1 MALPIWATQLLGTVL
16 NLGIQAGGQYLS
28 NKVNN
33 WASGEGG
40 SHQTG
45 SGNQIGSIMQSGSS
59 SSAMSQTGQTSTSTM
74 QQGSVSGLA
83 NFLATALGTPT
94 GNNAQTAFNA
104 SQGSA
109 TTANNLMSQQ
119 WNNANILN
127 MLSTGQANLMNMLSQ
142 TSAKSYNS
150 KETELARQWQRA
162 MRKTAYQDTME
173 DMKKAGLNPILA
185 AQNGATNTPSAS
197 GASIGGQSY
206 SHAQAA
212 AIPSAKTAAMQAM
225 YDYGNNNS
233 QTVQNYAQA
242 IMSARQLGQEYTAS
256 QLSQQMSQITDSTS
270 KQVAKTS
277 QIADSVYSEGRTGG
291 SKSSGWS
298 AGGEVSIG
306 GSRTSKSGTRTKTY
320 DRGY

>member
-16 NLGIQAGGQYLS
+16 NLGIQAGGQYVS
-28 NKVNN
+28 NKISD
-33 WASGEGG
+33 WASGSG
-40 SHQTG
+40 SSNSTG
-45 SGNQIGSIMQSGSS
+45 SSNQLGNITQSGST
-59 SSAMSQTGQTSTSTM
+59 SSAMSQTGQTSTSTV

-94 GNNAQTAFNA
+94 GKNAQAAFNA

-109 TTANNLMSQQ
+109 TTANNLMAQQ

-127 MLSTGQANLMNMLSQ
+127 MLSAGQANFMNMLSQ
-142 TSAKSYNS
+142 TSAKSYNA
-150 KETELARQWQRA
+150 KQAELARQWQRA
-162 MRKTAYQDTME
+162 MRQTAYQDTIE

-185 AQNGATNTPSAS
+185 AQNGATSTPSAS

-212 AIPSAKTAAMQAM
+212 AIPSAKAAAMQAM

-277 QIADSVYSEGRTGG
+277 QIADSVYSDSKTGG
-291 SKSSGWS
+291 SQGSGWK
-298 AGGEVSIG
+298 AGGEISIG
-306 GSRTSKSGTRTKTY
+306 GSRNTQSGTKIF

>member
-1 MALPIWATQLLGTVL
+1 MALPVWATQLLGTVL
-16 NLGIQAGGQYLS
+16 NLGIQAGGQYLA
-28 NKVNN
+28 NKATN
-33 WASGEGG
+33 WASGGGG
-40 SHQTG
+40 SSSTG
-45 SGNQIGSIMQSGSS
+45 SSNQISTITQSGSS
-59 SSAMSQTGQTSTSTM
+59 SSAMSQKGQTSTSTA

-94 GNNAQTAFNA
+94 GNNTQTAFNA
-104 SQGSA
+104 SQSSA

-127 MLSTGQANLMNMLSQ
+127 MLSAGQANFMNMLSQ
-142 TSAKSYNS
+142 TSAKAYNS
-150 KETELARQWQRA
+150 KEAELARQWQRA
-162 MRKTAYQDTME
+162 MRQTAYQDTVE

-185 AQNGATNTPSAS
+185 AQNGATSTPSSS

-225 YDYGNNNS
+225 YDYGNNNA

-256 QLSQQMSQITDSTS
+256 QLSQQMSQVTDSTS

-277 QIADSVYSEGRTGG
+277 EIADSVYSDSKTGG
-291 SKSSGWS
+291 SKSSGWN
-298 AGGEVSIG
+298 AGGEISIG
-306 GSRTSKSGTRTKTY
+306 GSRNSQSGTKVF

>member
-1 MALPIWATQLLGTVL
+1 MALSALATQLIGTVL

-28 NKVNN
+28 NKVNQ
-33 WASGEGG
+33 WASSGGG
-40 SHQTG
+40 SSSTS
-45 SGNQIGSIMQSGSS
+45 SGNQLGNITQSGSS
-59 SSAMSQTGQTSTSTM
+59 SSAMSQTGQTSTSTV

-94 GNNAQTAFNA
+94 GNNSQAAFNA

-127 MLSTGQANLMNMLSQ
+127 LLSTGGANLMNALSQ
-142 TSAKSYNS
+142 TSAKRYNS
-150 KETELARQWQRA
+150 KEAELQRQWQRA

-185 AQNGATNTPSAS
+185 ASNGATSTPSGS
-197 GASIGGQSY
+197 GASIGGMSY

-242 IMSARQLGQEYTAS
+242 IMSAKQLGQEYTAS
-256 QLSQQMSQITDSTS
+256 KLSQQMSQVTDSTS
-270 KQVAKTS
+270 KQVARTS
-277 QIADSVYSEGRTGG
+277 QIADSVYHDSSTGG

-298 AGGEVSIG
+298 AGGSISGG
-306 GSRTSKSGTRTKTY
+306 GSRNT
-320 DRGY
+320 GYGAKDFYY

>member
-1 MALPIWATQLLGTVL
+1 MALPALLTQALGTLINV
-16 NLGIQAGGQYLS
+16 GIQAGGQYLS
-28 NKVNN
+28 NKFNQ
-33 WASGEGG
+33 WANQSGG
-40 SHQTG
+40 SSGTT
-45 SGNQIGSIMQSGSS
+45 SGNQLGSLTQSGSS
-59 SSAMSQTGQTSTSTM
+59 SSAMSQTGQTSTSSV

-94 GNNAQTAFNA
+94 GNNANAAFNA

-109 TTANNLMSQQ
+109 TTANNLMNQQ

-127 MLSTGQANLMNMLSQ
+127 MMSAGAANIMNVLSQ

-150 KETELARQWQRA
+150 KEAELARNWQRA

-185 AQNGATNTPSAS
+185 AQNGATSTPSAS
-197 GASIGGQSY
+197 GASIGGQNY

-233 QTVQNYAQA
+233 QTVMNYAQA
-242 IMSARQLGQEYTAS
+242 IMSAKQLGQEYTAS
-256 QLSQQMSQITDSTS
+256 KLSQQMSQVTDSTS
-270 KQVAKTS
+270 KEVAKTS
-277 QIADSVYSEGRTGG
+277 QIADKVYHSGQTSGG
-291 SKSSGWS
+291 DSSGWKV
-298 AGGEVSIG
+298 GGGVSG
-306 GSRTSKSGTRTKTY
+306 GYGQSGHSGTSWY
-320 DRGY
+320 E

>member
-1 MALPIWATQLLGTVL
+1 MALPALLTQALGTLINV
-16 NLGIQAGGQYLS
+16 GIQAGGQYLS
-28 NKVNN
+28 NKFNQ
-33 WASGEGG
+33 WANQSGG
-40 SHQTG
+40 SSGTT
-45 SGNQIGSIMQSGSS
+45 SGNQLGSLTQSGSS
-59 SSAMSQTGQTSTSTM
+59 SSAMSQTGQTSTSSV

-94 GNNAQTAFNA
+94 GNNANAAFNA

-109 TTANNLMSQQ
+109 TTANNLMNQQ

-127 MLSTGQANLMNMLSQ
+127 MMSAGAANIMNVLSQ

-150 KETELARQWQRA
+150 REAELARNWQRA

-185 AQNGATNTPSAS
+185 AQNGATSTPSAS

-233 QTVQNYAQA
+233 QTVMNYAQA
-242 IMSARQLGQEYTAS
+242 IMSAKQLGQEYTAS
-256 QLSQQMSQITDSTS
+256 KLSQQMSQVTDSTS

-277 QIADSVYSEGRTGG
+277 QIADQVYHSGKTSGG
-291 SKSSGWS
+291 DSSGWK
-298 AGGEVSIG
+298 AGGGVSG
-306 GSRTSKSGTRTKTY
+306 GYGQSSHSSTSWY
-320 DRGY
+320 E

>member
-1 MALPIWATQLLGTVL
+1 MALPVWATQLIGMAL
-16 NLGIQAGGQYLS
+16 NLGIQAGGQYLN
-28 NKVNN
+28 NKVNE
-33 WASGEGG
+33 WASGSGG
-40 SHQTG
+40 SSSST
-45 SGNQIGSIMQSGSS
+45 SGNQLGSITQSGST
-59 SSAMSQTGQTSTSTM
+59 SSAMSQTGQTSTTTM

-94 GNNAQTAFNA
+94 GNNANQAFQA

-127 MLSTGQANLMNMLSQ
+127 LLSTGGANLMNLLSQ
-142 TSAKSYNS
+142 TSAKHYNS
-150 KETELARQWQRA
+150 KEAELARQWQRA
-162 MRKTAYQDTME
+162 MRQTAYQDTME

-185 AQNGATNTPSAS
+185 AQNGATSTPSSS
-197 GASIGGQSY
+197 GASIGGMTY

-256 QLSQQMSQITDSTS
+256 QLAQQMSQVTDSTS

-277 QIADSVYSEGRTGG
+277 QIADSVYHDSKTGG

-298 AGGEVSIG
+298 AGGEISIG
-306 GSRTSKSGTRTKTY
+306 GSRNTKSGTKTY

>member
-1 MALPIWATQLLGTVL
+1 MALPVWATQLIGMAL
-16 NLGIQAGGQYLS
+16 NIGAQVGGQYIS

-33 WASGEGG
+33 WASGSGG
-40 SHQTG
+40 SSSTG
-45 SGNQIGSIMQSGSS
+45 SSNQLGNITQSGSS
-59 SSAMSQTGQTSTSTM
+59 SSAMSQTGQTSTSTA

-94 GNNAQTAFNA
+94 GNNTQAAFNA

-127 MLSTGQANLMNMLSQ
+127 MLSTGQANFMNMLSQ
-142 TSAKSYNS
+142 TSAKSYNA
-150 KETELARQWQRA
+150 KQAELARQWQRA
-162 MRKTAYQDTME
+162 MRQTAYQDTME

-185 AQNGATNTPSAS
+185 AQNGATSTPSSS

-242 IMSARQLGQEYTAS
+242 IMSAKQLGMEYTAS
-256 QLSQQMSQITDSTS
+256 QLSQQMSQVTDSTS
-270 KQVAKTS
+270 KQVARTS
-277 QIADSVYSEGRTGG
+277 QIADSVYSDSKTGG
-291 SKSSGWS
+291 SKSSGWN
-298 AGGEVSIG
+298 AGGEISIG
-306 GSRTSKSGTRTKTY
+306 GSRNTKSGTKTF

>member
-1 MALPIWATQLLGTVL
+1 MALPVWATQLLGMAL
-16 NLGIQAGGQYLS
+16 NLGVQAGGQYLS
-28 NKVNN
+28 KKVNE
-33 WASGEGG
+33 WASGGGG
-40 SHQTG
+40 SHSTG
-45 SGNQIGSIMQSGSS
+45 SGNQLDKITQSGSS
-59 SSAMSQTGQTSTSTM
+59 SSAMSQTGQTSTSTT

-94 GNNAQTAFNA
+94 GNNAQAAFNA

-127 MLSTGQANLMNMLSQ
+127 MLSTGSANLMNMLSQ
-142 TSAKSYNS
+142 TSAKSYNA
-150 KETELARQWQRA
+150 KEAELARQWQRA
-162 MRKTAYQDTME
+162 MRQTAYQDTME
-173 DMKKAGLNPILA
+173 DMRKAGLNPILA
-185 AQNGATNTPSAS
+185 AQNGATSTPSSS

-233 QTVQNYAQA
+233 QVVQNYAQA
-242 IMSARQLGQEYTAS
+242 IMSAKQLGMEYTAS

-270 KQVAKTS
+270 KQVARTG
-277 QIADSVYSEGRTGG
+277 QIADSVYGDSKFGG
-291 SKSSGWS
+291 SKSSGYNV
-298 AGGEVSIG
+298 GGEISFG
-306 GSRTSKSGTRTKTY
+306 GSRKTSSGTKTF

>member
-28 NKVNN
+28 NKVND
-33 WASGEGG
+33 WASGSGG
-40 SHQTG
+40 SSTTG
-45 SGNQIGSIMQSGSS
+45 SSNQLGNITQSGSS

-127 MLSTGQANLMNMLSQ
+127 MLSAGQANFMNMLSQ
-142 TSAKSYNS
+142 TSAKSYNA
-150 KETELARQWQRA
+150 KQAELARQWQRA
-162 MRKTAYQDTME
+162 MRQTAYQDTVE

-185 AQNGATNTPSAS
+185 AQNGATSTPSAS

-277 QIADSVYSEGRTGG
+277 QIADSVYSDSKTGG

-298 AGGEVSIG
+298 AGGEISAG
-306 GSRTSKSGTRTKTY
+306 GSRSNKSGTKTY